1 MTLYAGL
8 DWASAEHAVCVI
20 DSSGEVVDRLT
31 IPHTAE
37 GLGKLVR
44 ALDRRG
50 QADGAPVPIAIE
62 RPSGLVVD
70 TLVDAGQPVVPIH
83 PNVVKATRPRYGT
96 SCAKSDPGDAYLL
109 ADLLRTDG
117 HRFRPLEPL
126 SDSLRA
132 LRSKV
137 RTRDDLVAARVRL
150 ANQLRSLLEAFWPG
164 AAAIFADV
172 DSPIGLDFIERYPAP
187 RDAAHL
193 GPKRL
198 ARFLAAH
205 RYSGRRSPAEL
216 LDRLR
221 TAPTGLAGD
230 IEEDSRRMQ
239 ALAYVAAIRPIVA
252 QLRKLT
258 SSIEHDIAQLAVGR
272 TMMSFPRAGRV
283 NAAQIVAEL
292 GDDLT
297 RFVDADHLAA
307 EAGVVPVTRASG
319 KRHAV
324 VYRFACNKRLRA
336 AITNWA
342 SNSRRES
349 DWAAHIYKRA
359 RARGCDHPHAVRI
372 LARAWCRVL
381 WRVWQDGG
389 TYDVERHAAAKALI
403 PPPAHP
409 DDA

>member
-20 DSSGEVVDRLT
+20 DSSGEIVDRLT
-31 IPHTAE
+31 IPHTAV
-37 GLGKLVR
+37 GLAQLVR
-44 ALDRRG
+44 VLDRHG
-50 QADGAPVPIAIE
+50 LDDGAPVSIAIE

-70 TLVDAGQPVVPIH
+70 TLVDAGQAVVPIH
-83 PNVVKATRPRYGT
+83 PNVVKATRPRYG
-96 SCAKSDPGDAYLL
+96 SACAKSDPGDAYLL
-109 ADLLRTDG
+109 ADILRTDG

-126 SDSLRA
+126 SDALRA

-137 RTRDDLVAARVRL
+137 RTRDDLVATRVQL

-164 AAAIFADV
+164 AVDIFADI
-172 DSPIGLDFIERYPAP
+172 DSPIGLDFLRRYPAP
-187 RDAAHL
+187 RDATHL
-193 GPKRL
+193 GPKRM
-198 ARFLAAH
+198 ASFLAAH
-205 RYSGRRSPAEL
+205 RYSGRRSPEAL
-216 LDRLR
+216 LERLR
-221 TAPTGLAGD
+221 AAPTGLAHEV
-230 IEEDSRRMQ
+230 EEESRRMQ
-239 ALAYVAAIRPIVA
+239 VLAFVAAIKPIVA

-292 GDDLT
+292 GDDLS

-307 EAGVVPVTRASG
+307 EAGVAPVTRASG
-319 KRHAV
+319 KHRATAC
-324 VYRFACNKRLRA
+324 RFACNKRLRV
-336 AITNWA
+336 AITTWA
-342 SNSRRES
+342 DNTRHAS
-349 DWAAHIYKRA
+349 DWAAHTYRRA
-359 RARGCDHPHAVRI
+359 RRRGCDHPHAVRI
-372 LARAWCRVL
+372 LARAWRRVL

-389 TYDVERHAAAKALI
+389 TYDIERHAAAKALI